1 MQASN
6 GNARFIH
13 AGMLAEMLK
22 SIRTFKTFEHTS
34 KECRK
39 TMFIKAGMLAE
50 MLEIIGH
57 FQNR

>member
-13 AGMLAEMLK
+13 AGMLVVMLR
-22 SIRTFKTFEHTS
+22 SIITFKTFEHTS